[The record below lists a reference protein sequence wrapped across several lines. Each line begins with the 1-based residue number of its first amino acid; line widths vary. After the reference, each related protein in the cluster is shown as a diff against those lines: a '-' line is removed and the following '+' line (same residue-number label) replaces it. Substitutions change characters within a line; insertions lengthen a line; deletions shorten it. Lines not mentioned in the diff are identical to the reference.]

1 MATVE
6 SKSVYFTHDS
16 NAFSDPKILKV
27 KRIYGIEGYGI
38 FFALLEKLSASNAYR
53 ISTKNIEDLAYD
65 MRVDKEKLHDII
77 ENYDLFKQE
86 TDSSGIYFYSHSH
99 RLKMQYK
106 DDKADKKRQAGLA
119 RMANLTPAEISAQN
133 TKAAKAKWDAYYAE
147 QAKNKII
154 PALVVSSPSNMPT
167 EVASSALNKDKDK
180 DKNAD
185 IDKNKNMNKDEN
197 KEGKLLSS
205 ASSSSSQKIDNTPKV
220 EILKDN
226 TPKIEPKVSYVY
238 NGNEIQDEIQKYHS
252 NYFKD
257 YNYQYV
263 CDIYNE
269 VKKETNTQTTLNQFD
284 SLLWFNC
291 YNIWKAENPKEQ
303 PTNEYINLYIKNSH
317 PSVVPSDL
325 IALIKS
331 HQQKQEVR
339 DIFNNEV
346 LKLKILI
353 PEQPRVYTQD
363 ELDNYADLPF

>member
-53 ISTKNIEDLAYD
+53 ISLKNIEDLAYD
-65 MRVDKEKLHDII
+65 MRVEKEKLKDII
-77 ENYDLFKQE
+77 DNYDLFKQE
-86 TDSSGIYFYSHSH
+86 TDNTGAYFYSHSH

-106 DDKADKKRQAGLA
+106 DEKADKKRQAGLA
-119 RMANLTPAEISAQN
+119 RMANLTPAELSAQN
-133 TKAAKAKWDAYYAE
+133 SKAAKAKWDAYYAD
-147 QAKNKII
+147 QAKNKVI
-154 PALVVSSPSNMPT
+154 PEVVVSSPSNMPA
-167 EVASSALNKDKDK
+167 EVASTALNKDK

-197 KEGKLLSS
+197 KEEKLLSS
-205 ASSSSSQKIDNTPKV
+205 APSSSSLKIDNTPKV

-226 TPKIEPKVSYVY
+226 TPKVEPKVSYIY
-238 NGNEIQDEIQKYHS
+238 NGNDIQDEIQKYHS
-252 NYFKD
+252 NYFND

-269 VKKETNTQTTLNQFD
+269 VKKETNTPTTLNQFD

-291 YNIWKAENPKEQ
+291 YNFWKAENPKEQ
-303 PTNEYINLYIKNSH
+303 PTNEYINLFIKNTQ
-317 PSVVPSDL
+317 PRIVPNDL
-325 IALIKS
+325 IALIKLY
-331 HQQKQEVR
+331 QQKQEVR
-339 DIFNNEV
+339 DTFNNEV

-353 PEQPRVYTQD
+353 PEQPREFTQD